1 MKCKTFESRHF
12 YDIENAVQNLL
23 NEGNKID
30 KMSLST
36 VKVGYETY
44 YSLIVIYE

>member
-1 MKCKTFESRHF
+1 MECQIFESRHF
-12 YDIENAVQNLL
+12 YDIKNAVQNLL
-23 NEGNKID
+23 DRGSKID

-36 VKVGYETY
+36 TKVGYETY